1 MAAMGTR
8 LCDGLQALAA
18 RRGLELAISG
28 PPALPL
34 VGFAGDH
41 EHALACAFSEA
52 MARRGVLLHPTHN
65 WFLSL
70 AHTLADID
78 DTLERAEAAL
88 AALPAG
94 R

>member
-1 MAAMGTR
+1 MYKR
-8 LCDGLQALAA
+8 Q
-18 RRGLELAISG
+18 
-28 PPALPL
+28 
-34 VGFAGDH
+34 
-41 EHALACAFSEA
+41 ALACAFSEA

-70 AHTLADID
+70 AHTPADID
-78 DTLERAEAAL
+78 ETLERAEAAL